1 MLSLLH
7 CLAFYVLFSLVASLT
22 AGRTVLVLLFMCLV
36 GLLDERQEGLEGLLT
51 RVQTELVKHF
61 ISEVVSMIYGVE
73 LMSSLHL
80 S

>member
-7 CLAFYVLFSLVASLT
+7 CLAFNVLFALVAFLT
-22 AGRTVLVLLFMCLV
+22 AGLTVLVLLFMCLV
-36 GLLDERQEGLEGLLT
+36 GLLDERQEGLKGLLT